1 LAGPTPAIASI
12 DFSAPDGRRGLE
24 SQAPRHRQHGQ
35 AEGHPAMA
43 TITAAMVKDLRES
56 TGAGMMDCKAAL
68 TETGGDMT
76 AAQDWL
82 RKKGLSKAAKKAGRV
97 AAEGLISAVT
107 KGTKG
112 VVVEVNSETDFVA
125 RNEHFQG
132 LVKMIGQVALDVGA
146 DIEKIKAAK
155 IGNITVEAAIAD
167 AIATIG
173 ENMTLR
179 RAASLEV
186 GKGVVS
192 SYIHNSVIEGAG
204 KMGVIVALES
214 AGKADELATL
224 GRQLA
229 MHVAAANPQAVEPSG
244 LPADLVKREKD
255 VLADKYRQQGKP
267 ENMIEKIVESGLKT
281 FYKEVCLLEQ
291 AFIHDS
297 GKSVAQALKEA
308 EGKVGGPVKIAGFVR
323 YALGEGIE
331 KQESDFAAEV
341 AAASGKK

>member
-1 LAGPTPAIASI
+1 
-12 DFSAPDGRRGLE
+12 
-24 SQAPRHRQHGQ
+24 
-35 AEGHPAMA
+35 MA
-43 TITAAMVKDLRES
+43 TITAAMVKDLRET

-68 TETGGDMT
+68 TETAGDMQ

-97 AAEGLISAVT
+97 AAEGLIGAVT
-107 KGTKG
+107 AATKG
-112 VVVEVNSETDFVA
+112 VLVEVNSETDFVA
-125 RNEHFQG
+125 RNGQFQG
-132 LVKMIGQVALDVGA
+132 LVKMIAQVALDVGP
-146 DIEKIKAAK
+146 DVEKIRAAK
-155 IGNITVEAAIAD
+155 VGNVTVETAIAD

-192 SYIHNSVIEGAG
+192 SYVHNSVIEGAG

-214 AGKADELATL
+214 TGKTDELAHL

-229 MHVAAANPQAVEPSG
+229 MHVAAANPLALDPAG
-244 LPADLVKREKD
+244 LDPEFIKREKD

-267 ENMIEKIVESGLKT
+267 ENVIEKIVESGLKT
-281 FYKEVCLLEQ
+281 YYKEVCLLEQ

-297 GKSVAQALKEA
+297 GKSVAQAIKEA
-308 EGKVGGPVKIAGFVR
+308 EGKIGAPVKIAGFVR

>member
-1 LAGPTPAIASI
+1 
-12 DFSAPDGRRGLE
+12 
-24 SQAPRHRQHGQ
+24 
-35 AEGHPAMA
+35 MA

-68 TETGGDMT
+68 TETAGDMQ

-97 AAEGLISAVT
+97 AAEGLIGIAVT
-107 KGTKG
+107 ADGKKAAM
-112 VVVEVNSETDFVA
+112 VEVNSETDFVA
-125 RNEHFQG
+125 RNEQFQG
-132 LVKMIGQVALDVGA
+132 LVKMIAQVALDVGA
-146 DIEKIKAAK
+146 DVEKIKAAK
-155 IGNITVEAAIAD
+155 IGEFTVETAISD

-192 SYIHNSVIEGAG
+192 SYVHNAVIEGAG

-214 AGKADELATL
+214 AGKTEELTAL
-224 GRQLA
+224 GKQLA
-229 MHVAAANPQAVEPSG
+229 MHVAAANPQALDPAG
-244 LPADLVKREKD
+244 LDPVAVKREKD

-267 ENMIEKIVESGLKT
+267 ENVIEKIVESGLKT
-281 FYKEVCLLEQ
+281 YYKEVCLLEQ

-297 GKSVAQALKEA
+297 AKSVAQAVKEA
-308 EGKVGGPVKIAGFVR
+308 EGKIGGPVKITGFVR

-331 KQESDFAAEV
+331 KQETDFAAEV
-341 AAASGKK
+341 AAVSGQK

>member
-1 LAGPTPAIASI
+1 
-12 DFSAPDGRRGLE
+12 
-24 SQAPRHRQHGQ
+24 
-35 AEGHPAMA
+35 MA
-43 TITAAMVKDLRES
+43 TITAAMVKELRES

-68 TETGGDMT
+68 TENNGDMQE
-76 AAQDWL
+76 AQDWL

-97 AAEGLISAVT
+97 AAEGLIGALTS
-107 KGTKG
+107 GTKG
-112 VVVEVNSETDFVA
+112 VLVEVNSETDFVA
-125 RNEHFQG
+125 RNEQFQG
-132 LVKMIGQVALDVGA
+132 LVKMIAQVALHNGA
-146 DIEKIKAAK
+146 DVEKIKAAK
-155 IGNITVEAAIAD
+155 VGDVTVETAISD

-186 GKGVVS
+186 SKGVVS
-192 SYIHNSVIEGAG
+192 SYVHNAVVEGAG
-204 KMGVIVALES
+204 KIGVIVALES
-214 AGKADELATL
+214 TGKADELAVL

-229 MHVAAANPQAVEPSG
+229 MHVAAAKPLALDPAG
-244 LPADLVKREKD
+244 LDPETVKREKD

-267 ENMIEKIVESGLKT
+267 ENVIEKIVDSGLKT
-281 FYKEVCLLEQ
+281 YYKEVCLLDQ

-297 GKSVAQALKEA
+297 GKSVAQAVKEA
-308 EGKVGGPVKIAGFVR
+308 EGKVGGPIKIAGFVN